1 MSRLRVKGNR
11 SAWFTFRVRFE
22 ASANRKRCRA
32 PLTNGNILFSG
43 NRKVAKM
50 KEQLGG
56 HKD

>member
-1 MSRLRVKGNR
+1 MSRLLVKGNCG
-11 SAWFTFRVRFE
+11 AWFTFRARFG
-22 ASANRKRCRA
+22 ASAKRKHCRA

-43 NRKVAKM
+43 SRKVVKM